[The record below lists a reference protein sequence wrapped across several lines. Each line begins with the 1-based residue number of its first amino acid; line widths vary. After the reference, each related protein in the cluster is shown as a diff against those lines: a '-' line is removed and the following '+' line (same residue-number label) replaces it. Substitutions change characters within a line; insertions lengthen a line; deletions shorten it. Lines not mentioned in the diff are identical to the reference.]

1 MKKTNIFILLKQII
15 MNYQF
20 SFTLVI
26 FDGKRMSIY
35 IYLSYN
41 LFLLGYFML

>member
-1 MKKTNIFILLKQII
+1 MKNTNIFILLKQIV

-26 FDGKRMSIY
+26 FDEKRMPIY

-41 LFLLGYFML
+41 LLLLGYFLL